1 MDAKEIRL
9 QYFDLGYDCIPLK
22 PREKLPLAKAW
33 EKREPFRQWQNAPA
47 DANFGLR
54 AGNGKA
60 FIDCDTK
67 TDPATTGNVIRWL
80 DSLGIREYPIV
91 TTPSGGAHIYLNFHY
106 AGVLLG
112 NSKKLISQMG
122 AGEFRYASGAYVAA
136 PPSVLANGG
145 TYTLTGGD
153 LARLPSLDLR
163 DIRALV
169 RLDENEPANAPR
181 KTPVM
186 SPLAKA
192 LTMGK
197 GVERYKSRSEAE
209 AALMLSLLNSGFEY
223 SDIRRIFDTMPCAGK
238 YAELKMSRPKS
249 ADAYFRQTY
258 ENALEQK
265 ARESSTWRKLR
276 EMQEAAEY
284 VSWGRVTDKLVYL
297 AHLKLAQKAGRFEY
311 AASSR
316 DLALDAGLASNQ
328 TAVKATQ
335 RLIARQLLKLKE
347 RAEATFANRYILL
360 GEQILLEGQ
369 THTLPTNPHLR
380 ECVNLSTSDESSE
393 VAENGLLLNLER
405 LETADAFRNGK
416 GKLGRRAGQIYKL
429 LFTKRLTVS
438 EIAKHT
444 GASLKT
450 VRRTLKKLAQVKDY
464 KTGEIL
470 ELVRC
475 EGGRWHS
482 VAVDLEI
489 LEAIYGTRGATEKQ
503 RIQYEKE
510 RRQHARDLERGSL
523 TWTTKS

>member
-22 PREKLPLAKAW
+22 PREKQPLARAW

-67 TDPATTGNVIRWL
+67 KDPATTGNVIRWL

-91 TTPSGGAHIYLNFHY
+91 TTPSGGAHIYLNFNY
-106 AGVLLG
+106 AAVPLL
-112 NSKKLISQMG
+112 NSRKLISQMG
-122 AGEFRYASGAYVAA
+122 AGEFRCGSGAYVAA
-136 PPSVLANGG
+136 PPSVLENGG

-169 RLDENEPANAPR
+169 RLDENEPASAPR
-181 KTPVM
+181 KTPAM
-186 SPLAKA
+186 SSLAKA
-192 LTMGK
+192 LTMGQ

-223 SDIRRIFDTMPCAGK
+223 LDIRRIFDTMPCAGK
-238 YAELKMSRPKS
+238 YAELKMSKPKS
-249 ADAYFRQTY
+249 AEAYFQRTY
-258 ENALEQK
+258 ENALEQQ
-265 ARESSTWRKLR
+265 ARESSTRRKLR
-276 EMQEAAEY
+276 EMQEVAEY
-284 VSWGRVTDKLVYL
+284 ISWSRVTDKLVYQ
-297 AHLKLAQKAGRFEY
+297 AHLKIAQKAGRFEY

-316 DLALDAGLASNQ
+316 NLALEAGLASNK
-328 TAVKATQ
+328 TAANATR

-347 RAEATFANRYILL
+347 PAEAIFANRYVLL
-360 GEQILLEGQ
+360 GEQILEGQ
-369 THTLPTNPHLR
+369 THTLPKSAPLR
-380 ECVNLSTSDESSE
+380 KCVSLSTSE
-393 VAENGLLLNLER
+393 VAENGLILNLGR
-405 LETADAFRNGK
+405 LETADAFRNGR
-416 GKLGRRAGQIYKL
+416 GRLGRRAGQLYKL
-429 LFTKRLTVS
+429 LFTESLTVP
-438 EIAKHT
+438 EIAKRT

-450 VRRTLKKLAQVKDY
+450 VRRTLKKLTQVKDY

-470 ELVRC
+470 ELVHC
-475 EGGRWHS
+475 EAGRWHS

-489 LEAIYGTRGATEKQ
+489 LEEIYGTRGATEKQ